1 MNLLTLS
8 LAVGLGFGDL
18 DPQSAPD
25 TTAAPS
31 TAVTSFA
38 PACAANCFDNC
49 NKRPLFLSD
58 HEFDSFI
65 GPISNP
71 ILSKD
76 PRSNTYLRPMFINN
90 NFPGDH
96 ALGGGSAQIYA
107 MQANIAVNERLSII
121 ADKDGLARIDTDG
134 GVHSTGFVNLAAGLK
149 YTFLRNV
156 ETQTLAAAGFMYEIP
171 SGQENVFQGYGS
183 GTFTTF
189 LAAGQK
195 LGNVHV
201 LNTFG
206 YQFPANT
213 HYNSSFI
220 YNSFHL
226 DVAIADWIYPLVEM
240 NIFRYTGNGD
250 QFPPFV
256 GEGDGLLNLGT
267 QGVVGNTLVTVA
279 FGAKAK
285 LSCNLEVG
293 AAYEIPIS
301 DRQDIIA
308 DRIIAEVIIRY

>member
-18 DPQSAPD
+18 EPNATPDATPAPV
-25 TTAAPS
+25 A
-31 TAVTSFA
+31 TSFA
-38 PACAANCFDNC
+38 PSCAASCFGNCDI
-49 NKRPLFLSD
+49 RPLFLSD

-76 PRSNTYLRPMFINN
+76 PRSNTYLRPLFINN

-96 ALGGGSAQIYA
+96 ALGSGSAQIYA
-107 MQANIAVNERLSII
+107 MQVNLALNERLSII
-121 ADKDGLARIDTDG
+121 ADKDGLARIDTNG

-171 SGQENVFQGYGS
+171 SGQDNVFQGNGAGS
-183 GTFTTF
+183 FTSF
-189 LAAGQK
+189 LVAGQK

-206 YQFPANT
+206 YQFPTNT

-226 DVAIADWIYPLVEM
+226 DVAIADWFYPLVEM
-240 NIFRYTGNGD
+240 NIFRYTADGN

-267 QGVVGNTLVTVA
+267 QGVAGNTLVTVA